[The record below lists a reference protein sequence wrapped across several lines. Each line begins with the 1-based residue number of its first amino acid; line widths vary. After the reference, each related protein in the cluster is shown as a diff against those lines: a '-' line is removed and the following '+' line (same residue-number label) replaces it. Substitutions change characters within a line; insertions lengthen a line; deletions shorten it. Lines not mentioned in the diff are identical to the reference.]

1 MKKIIL
7 SVTITAAISLSG
19 CSFGTSIDNLMAP
32 PKLSVEQE
40 QVYNTIK
47 DTAGQNVRLK
57 YPKSGN
63 YLSSFIIE
71 DIDDDGG
78 NEAIVFYE
86 KTGFTSDETNLRI
99 NILDQVGGKWR
110 SVCDTPAEG
119 SEIEKVSISKLGDN
133 EHTNIII
140 GTSILN
146 RSEKKA
152 AIYNYDSA
160 DGTIT
165 KNFSSPYTYMDIL
178 DLDSDGN
185 NELFLLSGSTD
196 SYAEAF
202 AYKLSSDGKY
212 HVYSTKLSE
221 GFTEFDNVVYGSI
234 DDERNGLYIDALS
247 GTGTIQTEII
257 YMGSQG
263 LKNVLAESQNNIS
276 TVRPSGCNTVDID
289 GDGIYEIPVQS
300 LFPGYSESDENEQIK
315 MTNWLYFKDNAL
327 IKKCSSYY
335 SISDGYAFIIPDN
348 WLGKVSVK
356 LDTLNDEIVFYKLS
370 DQKELLKIYTAEDS
384 ASREDRITAGYQIVH
399 SKGEAYHLVYV
410 ENEDELS
417 ISTGELALYFKY
429 IN

>member
-7 SVTITAAISLSG
+7 FAVSLAAVSLSG

-40 QVYNTIK
+40 QVYNTLK

-57 YPKSGN
+57 YPKSGS

-78 NEAIVFYE
+78 NEAVVFYE
-86 KTGFTSDETNLRI
+86 KTGFTSDETTLRI
-99 NILDQVGGKWR
+99 NILDKVGGKWR

-119 SEIEKVSISKLGDN
+119 SEIEKVSISKLGEN

-146 RSEKKA
+146 RSEKKVSV
-152 AIYNYDSA
+152 YNYDSS

-185 NELFLLSGSTD
+185 NELFLLSGSSD
-196 SYAEAF
+196 SYAEAS

-212 HVYSTKLSE
+212 HVYNAKLSE

-234 DDERNGLYIDALS
+234 DSERNGLYVDALS
-247 GTGTIQTEII
+247 GTGTIQTEVL
-257 YMGSQG
+257 YMSSQG
-263 LKNVLAESQNNIS
+263 LQNVLAANQNNIS
-276 TVRPSGCNTVDID
+276 TVRISGCNTTDID
-289 GDGIYEIPVQS
+289 GDGIYEIPVQTT
-300 LFPGYSESDENEQIK
+300 FAGYLSSDENEKIK
-315 MTNWLYFKDNAL
+315 MTNWYYLKDNTL
-327 IKKCSSYY
+327 TKKYSSYY
-335 SISDGYAFIIPDN
+335 SISDGYAFIIPDK
-348 WLGKVSVK
+348 WLNKVSVK
-356 LDTLNDEIVFYKLS
+356 LDTLNDEVVFYKLS
-370 DQKELLKIYTAEDS
+370 DRTELLKIYTAEDS
-384 ASREDRITAGYQIVH
+384 ASREDRMTAGYQVMY
-399 SKGEAYHLVYV
+399 SKGEAYYLACVAD
-410 ENEDELS
+410 DEELG
-417 ISTGELALYFKY
+417 ISTGDLALCFKY
-429 IN
+429 IS